1 MALGVA
7 VALWFGGMV
16 VSWLVSGPI
25 GGVASFLGLVL
36 AVPALPLFG
45 VPAAGGAGR
54 IFLAVLVS
62 AIVWWV
68 MGQIAAARVAQRPVV
83 GRREWFVAFVTMSI
97 GVWVGALGGLALGAL
112 ALGAL

>member
-7 VALWFGGMV
+7 LSLWCGGMI

-25 GGVASFLGLVL
+25 GGAASFLGLVL
-36 AVPALPLFG
+36 AVPTLVLFG

-54 IFLAVLVS
+54 IFLAIVLS
-62 AIVWWV
+62 AAVWWV
-68 MGQIAAARVAQRPVV
+68 MGQIAAARVAHRPVV

-97 GVWVGALGGLALGAL
+97 GVWVGALGGLLIGAL